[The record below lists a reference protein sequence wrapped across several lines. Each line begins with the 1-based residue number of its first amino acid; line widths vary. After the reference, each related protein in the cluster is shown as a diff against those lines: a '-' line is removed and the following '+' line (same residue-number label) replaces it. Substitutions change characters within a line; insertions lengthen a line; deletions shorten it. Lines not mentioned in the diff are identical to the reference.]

1 MGRGMAKASLELISA
16 MAEIVGEMAPI
27 TGRGVGYK
35 LFTRGLIPSMSR
47 SEMQKVY
54 RLLVI
59 AREQGDVDWHD
70 IVDETRSVERVS
82 TWRDP
87 NHFARCVAR
96 SYRRDFWNQQPR
108 RVMVVSEKGTVRGVL
123 QPVLDEYAVPFLPLG
138 GFGSATCV
146 HDIAADDDGR
156 ELALLYV
163 GDWDPSGMNMSE
175 VDLLK
180 RFERYEGDHVDLT
193 RIALTEDDLADLPGF
208 PASDKAADSRY
219 RWFVANY
226 GDECWE
232 LDAMNPNDLRD
243 RVEEEIKERIEPIAW
258 ARCDHINKAEQE
270 SLKTILSNWKTPDA
284 VDE

>member
-1 MGRGMAKASLELISA
+1 
-16 MAEIVGEMAPI
+16 
-27 TGRGVGYK
+27 
-35 LFTRGLIPSMSR
+35 
-47 SEMQKVY
+47 
-54 RLLVI
+54 
-59 AREQGDVDWHD
+59 
-70 IVDETRSVERVS
+70 
-82 TWRDP
+82 
-87 NHFARCVAR
+87 
-96 SYRRDFWNQQPR
+96 
-108 RVMVVSEKGTVRGVL
+108 
-123 QPVLDEYAVPFLPLG
+123 
-138 GFGSATCV
+138 
-146 HDIAADDDGR
+146 
-156 ELALLYV
+156 LALLYV

-193 RIALTEDDLADLPGF
+193 RIALTENDLADLPGF